1 MRRRAAPPPPP
12 AARLRQGTSSPWEGG
27 GAGRFRRGER
37 WLAASPEV
45 DGSHRGVT
53 LALSAAAR
61 PRASPRRRR
70 GPAAGVPL
78 PPGSAPPGVLLPSG
92 SAPPGVLLRSGSA
105 PPGSRCR
112 RGQRRRGPAAAGV
125 RAAGILLPGSCCRR
139 GQSRRGPAAAG
150 VSAAGGPAAVWVSAA
165 GGPAA
170 VGVSA
175 AGVPLPPGSAPP
187 GSCCRRGSCCRG
199 PAAVGDQ
206 HRRRQRRRGSR
217 CRRGPAARTGARWR
231 GPLGGLSVG
240 KGCPEAAVP
249 ISERSGP
256 PREQQPAGE
265 QGGRRPPACLR
276 LGSVT
281 GVCPGPHAGGKR
293 GPPWEW
299 TFPNLRLLCVIGRSR
314 AGSWNCSDSLFLRP
328 RASRGFVH
336 LPARSCSS
344 GGRQLSSLP
353 DTLWFPIEKD
363 EEFCLHSVLTSS
375 QWAGA
380 GGPAPT
386 PLSVP
391 CQCTWPYHCYFACLT
406 CDGSKTVTSAATSTR
421 WDPYLPVTANEMR
434 DAQLNQSAP
443 LLGPRTGIGTTILS
457 RLAVRS
463 EME

>member
-1 MRRRAAPPPPP
+1 MRTDALAAAPTR
-12 AARLRQGTSSPWEGG
+12 ACA
-27 GAGRFRRGER
+27 
-37 WLAASPEV
+37 
-45 DGSHRGVT
+45 D
-53 LALSAAAR
+53 AR
-61 PRASPRRRR
+61 PRL
-70 GPAAGVPL
+70 PL
-78 PPGSAPPGVLLPSG
+78 RPPGSGRGRARPGRAAGPGGFGEESDGSPLLLRLTAVTVDGAVVPGGGSGEGVLVREGPLPSG
-92 SAPPGVLLRSGSA
+92 SAPPGVLLPGSRCRRGQRRRDPA
-105 PPGSRCR
+105 AAGVLLPGSRCR
-112 RGQRRRGPAAAGV
+112 RGQRRRGPPARGPAAAGIS
-125 RAAGILLPGSCCRR
+125 AAGVLLPGSCCRR
-139 GQSRRGPAAAG
+139 GQRRRGPASAG
-150 VSAAGGPAAVWVSAA
+150 VSAAGIL
-165 GGPAA
+165 
-170 VGVSA
+170 
-175 AGVPLPPGSAPP
+175 LPPGVLLPGSRCRRGSAPP
-187 GSCCRRGSCCRG
+187 GSRCRRG
-199 PAAVGDQ
+199 
-206 HRRRQRRRGSR
+206 HRRRGSR

-299 TFPNLRLLCVIGRSR
+299 TFPNLRLLCVIGRSP

-328 RASRGFVH
+328 RAWRGFVH

-353 DTLWFPIEKD
+353 DTPWFPIEKD
-363 EEFCLHSVLTSS
+363 EEVCLHSVLTSS

-386 PLSVP
+386 PLPVP